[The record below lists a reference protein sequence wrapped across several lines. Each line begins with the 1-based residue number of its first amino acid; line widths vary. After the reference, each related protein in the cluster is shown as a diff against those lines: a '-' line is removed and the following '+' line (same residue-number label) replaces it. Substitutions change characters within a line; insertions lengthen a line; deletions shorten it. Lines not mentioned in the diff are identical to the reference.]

1 MCIRPRPAGHRIQ
14 RLPRHE
20 QDGAAGCRL
29 HRSGGVRRDSGAG
42 DGRTPAR
49 RVNTY
54 FHGRLS
60 GEVFV
65 TLIVIMDPLGTIPLF
80 LGLTSGRSARVR
92 RRLAGQAVVVAGLVI
107 STFAVFGQQIL
118 TYLGIGVPALQG
130 AGGLLLAL
138 VALELLTD
146 RRDAPNEVPDVNVAL
161 VPLGTPLLA
170 DPCARRTNTMV
181 ATMAPGP
188 ASSGVPKGT
197 SATLTSG
204 TSFGASRRSV
214 SSSRATSANS
224 SPPAPCSAGTPIPRY
239 VRICWPKTANVEIT
253 RPATTTACPARRRRT
268 RALRP
273 LVKPRN
279 SGIVPNGSMMTISV
293 TKTSPDSRPWK

>member
-1 MCIRPRPAGHRIQ
+1 M
-14 RLPRHE
+14 
-20 QDGAAGCRL
+20 
-29 HRSGGVRRDSGAG
+29 
-42 DGRTPAR
+42 
-49 RVNTY
+49 NTY

-170 DPCARRTNTMV
+170 GPGAIV
-181 ATMAPGP
+181 ATIVFVRRAHG
-188 ASSGVPKGT
+188 
-197 SATLTSG
+197 SADVAAIAAGLVAVHLVLWLSLR
-204 TSFGASRRSV
+204 FSV
-214 SSSRATSANS
+214 AIIRV
-224 SPPAPCSAGTPIPRY
+224 IR
-239 VRICWPKTANVEIT
+239 E
-253 RPATTTACPARRRRT
+253 
-268 RALRP
+268 
-273 LVKPRN
+273 
-279 SGIVPNGSMMTISV
+279 SGIVLLTRISGLLLTAIAV
-293 TKTSPDSRPWK
+293 QLIANSVRGFVVAG